1 MQISEKKNQLS
12 YHEIKNNIYFLVTMF
27 AHYFK
32 KRVGIILDEE
42 TPFYV
47 GDGLES
53 VTFNELGQE
62 DGNEKPN
69 ILAFV
74 LRKK

>member
-1 MQISEKKNQLS
+1 MAYSIMQLSEKKNKLS

-32 KRVGIILDEE
+32 KRVGIILDEDSI
-42 TPFYV
+42 FYV
-47 GDGLES
+47 GDGPES
-53 VTFNELGQE
+53 VKNGDENP
-62 DGNEKPN
+62 D

-74 LRKK
+74 LKKK